1 MRGRNYHQA
10 RWNEPVIC
18 EMGSSGERG
27 ILIPSFE
34 AETGR
39 GSEWEADIPEAM
51 RRASPPS
58 LPEISQVEVLRHYL
72 RLSQE
77 NLGAG
82 LIPDFGM
89 ATSTMKYNPPINEQL
104 ARDPKL
110 TELHPLQDEATI
122 QGILEIMHQL
132 EQFLKEISGMDRVSL
147 QPRGGSQAIYAN
159 VAMMRAYHARRREG
173 AQRNEIITTIFS
185 HPSDAAVPSAAGYKV
200 ITLYPQANGYPD
212 LEALKAAV
220 SERTA
225 GLFVTNPDDT
235 GIFNPL
241 IREFVETVH
250 TAGGLCAYD
259 QANANG
265 LLGIVRARESGFDLC
280 QFNLHKSFSTPHASG
295 GPATGVSCVTN
306 ALADFLPTPTIEFD
320 GEKYYLDY
328 DHPHSIGKVASFYGV
343 AANFVRAYAWIMAHG
358 AEGLREVAQIAALNN
373 NYLMKKILEIP
384 GLSAPYAAE
393 QFRVDQTR
401 YSWQKLT
408 RETGLKITD
417 ISNRSVDFAMHFFYS
432 HHPYVV
438 EDPATLEP
446 TESYSRRDM
455 DEYVAAWARI
465 ADEAYHRPEI
475 VRAAPYNAP
484 IHQMARE
491 QEFLTDPD
499 KWSPTWRAFRRK
511 HPNGFAGE

>member
-1 MRGRNYHQA
+1 MRERRYHQA
-10 RWNEPVIC
+10 RWNEPIIC
-18 EMGSSGERG
+18 EMGADGERG
-27 ILIPSFE
+27 ILIPPFE
-34 AETGR
+34 TEAGR

-51 RRASPPS
+51 RRGSRPY

-104 ARDPKL
+104 IRSPKL
-110 TELHPLQDEATI
+110 TELHPLQDRDTV
-122 QGILEIMHQL
+122 QGILEIMFHL

-147 QPRGGSQAIYAN
+147 QPRAGSQAIYAN
-159 VAMMRAYHARRREG
+159 AAMMRAYHAKRGEG
-173 AQRNEIITTIFS
+173 AQRDEIITTIFS
-185 HPSDAAVPSAAGYKV
+185 HPSDAAVPGAAGYKV
-200 ITLYPQANGYPD
+200 ITLYPQASGYPD
-212 LEALKAAV
+212 LEALRAAV

-225 GLFVTNPDDT
+225 GLFITNPDDT
-235 GIFNPL
+235 GIFNPR
-241 IREFVETVH
+241 IRDFVDTVH
-250 TAGGLCAYD
+250 AAGGLCAYD

-280 QFNLHKSFSTPHASG
+280 QFNLHKTFSTPHASG
-295 GPATGVSCVTN
+295 GPASGASCVTG
-306 ALADFLPTPTIEFD
+306 ALADFLPAPTVEFD

-328 DHPHSIGKVASFYGV
+328 DRPYSIGKVGSFYGV

-358 AEGLREVAQIAALNN
+358 AEGLREVAQITALNN

-384 GLSAPYAAE
+384 GLAAPYAAG
-393 QFRVDQTR
+393 QYRIDQTR
-401 YSWQKLT
+401 YSWHKLIQ
-408 RETGLKITD
+408 ETGLTITD
-417 ISNRSVDFAMHFFYS
+417 ISNRSVDFAIHFFYS

-446 TESYSRRDM
+446 TESYSKRDM
-455 DEYVAAWARI
+455 DEYAAAWVHI
-465 ADEAYHRPEI
+465 ADEAYHQPEI
-475 VRAAPYNAP
+475 VRSAPHHAP
-484 IHQMARE
+484 IHQMTCE
-491 QEFLTDPD
+491 HKFLTDPD

>member
-1 MRGRNYHQA
+1 MKECNYHQA
-10 RWNEPVIC
+10 RWNEPIIC
-18 EMGSSGERG
+18 ELGSSGERG
-27 ILIPSFE
+27 ILIPLFE
-34 AETGR
+34 TGAGR
-39 GSEWEADIPEAM
+39 GSEWEADIPKAM
-51 RRASPPS
+51 RRAAPPS

-82 LIPDFGM
+82 LIADFGM

-104 ARDPKL
+104 ARSPKL
-110 TELHPLQDEATI
+110 TELHPLQDQVTV
-122 QGILEIMHQL
+122 QGILEIMYQL

-159 VAMMRAYHARRREG
+159 IAMMRAYHAKRGKG
-173 AQRNEIITTIFS
+173 AQRDEIITTIFS
-185 HPSDAAVPSAAGYKV
+185 HPSDAAVPSAAGFKV
-200 ITLYPQANGYPD
+200 ITLYPQASGYPD
-212 LEALKAAV
+212 LEALKTAV

-225 GLFVTNPDDT
+225 GLFITNPDDT
-235 GIFNPL
+235 GIFNPK

-250 TAGGLCAYD
+250 AAGGLCVYD

-280 QFNLHKSFSTPHASG
+280 QFNLHKTFSTPHASG
-295 GPATGVSCVTN
+295 GPATGVSCVTS

-328 DHPHSIGKVASFYGV
+328 DRPDSIGKVASFYGV

-384 GLSAPYAAE
+384 GLTAPYAAG
-393 QFRVDQTR
+393 QFRIDQTR

-446 TESYSRRDM
+446 TESYSQRDM
-455 DEYVAAWARI
+455 DEYVAAWARL
-465 ADEAYHRPEI
+465 ADEAYRQPEI
-475 VRAAPYNAP
+475 ARGAPHSAP
-484 IHQMARE
+484 IRQMTHE
-491 QEFLTDPD
+491 EFLADPV
-499 KWSPTWRAFRRK
+499 KWSPTWRAFCKK